1 MNPHKVN
8 KRYTLRRYGKKYYG
22 ERILYGTIEDVVM
35 FLYPV
40 LSARL
45 KMGYKIKRIRKE
57 WIVTKGNPNSKSG
70 YEKVIFTIGDTKN
83 TIDGMIL
90 EA

>member
-1 MNPHKVN
+1 MNPYKVN

-22 ERILYGTIEDVVM
+22 ERVLYGTIEDVVM

-45 KMGYKIKRIRKE
+45 KMGYQIKRIRKE
-57 WIVTKGNPNSKSG
+57 WVATKGTDT
-70 YEKVIFTIGDTKN
+70 VIFTIANTKN
-83 TIDGMIL
+83 SVDGFSII
-90 EA
+90 E